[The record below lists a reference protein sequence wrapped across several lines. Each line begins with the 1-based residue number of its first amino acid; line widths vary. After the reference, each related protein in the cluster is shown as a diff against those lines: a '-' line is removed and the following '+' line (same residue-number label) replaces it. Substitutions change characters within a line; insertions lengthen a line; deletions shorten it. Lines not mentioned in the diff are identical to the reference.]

1 MSTLLTIYV
10 WFSILV
16 LATLILIIF
25 QSVATIKR
33 KYPDYHGKKVSK
45 IELIFSIF
53 KMIIISFIP
62 LFNILVFWV
71 TIFHTN
77 EVVNTMVEKVIK
89 GEY

>member
-16 LATLILIIF
+16 LAILILIIF
-25 QSVATIKR
+25 QSVATIRR
-33 KYPDYHGKKVSK
+33 KYPDYHGKKVLK

-53 KMIIISFIP
+53 KMIVISFVP

-77 EVVNTMVEKVIK
+77 EVINTIVEKVIK

>member
-16 LATLILIIF
+16 LVTLILISF
-25 QSVATIKR
+25 QSAATIRR
-33 KYPDYHGKKVSK
+33 KYPDYHSRKPPK

-53 KMIIISFIP
+53 KMIIISFVP
-62 LFNILVFWV
+62 LFNILVFWA

-77 EVVNTMVEKVIK
+77 EIVNTMVEKLIK

>member
-16 LATLILIIF
+16 LTTLILTIF
-25 QSVATIKR
+25 QSVATIRR
-33 KYPDYHGKKVSK
+33 KYPDYHGRKVSK

-53 KMIIISFIP
+53 KMIVISFVP

-77 EVVNTMVEKVIK
+77 EVINTMVEKMIK